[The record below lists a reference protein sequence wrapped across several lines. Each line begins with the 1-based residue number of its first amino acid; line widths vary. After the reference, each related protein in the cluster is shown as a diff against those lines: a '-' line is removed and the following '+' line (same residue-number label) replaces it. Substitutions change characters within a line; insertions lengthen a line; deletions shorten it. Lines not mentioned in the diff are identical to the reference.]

1 MFKIFNSPKATT
13 RGQNGFTLL
22 ELLLVVG
29 VGSLLLIGGI
39 ATYRLVS
46 EGNRANDTSK
56 MVLTMKQELQ
66 TLFQGGS
73 SYPSGSLEP
82 ALTASGAWP
91 GPPGGAGVSPFNTAV
106 TATGAGATFD
116 IAIADLPRGACVKVV
131 RSIYGTG
138 NEIAI
143 GSTPVTAANA
153 GTLAVSTCNAA
164 TNDITWTFL

>member
-1 MFKIFNSPKATT
+1 MFKIFNRSANVQ
-13 RGQNGFTLL
+13 GQKGFTLL

-39 ATYRLVS
+39 ATYRLVT

-73 SYPSGSLEP
+73 SYPAGDLEDS
-82 ALTASGAWP
+82 LTASGAWP
-91 GPPGGAGVSPFNTAV
+91 TGGRSPFNTAV
-106 TATGAGATFD
+106 TATGAGATFE
-116 IAIADLPRGACVKVV
+116 IEIEDLPRGACVKIV

-138 NEIAI
+138 QEISLDGGAT
-143 GSTPVTAANA
+143 GVTAANA
-153 GTLAVSTCNAA
+153 GTSAVAA
-164 TNDITWTFL
+164 CPDDVNTITWTFL